1 MVEERL
7 DLLIKEAITSKATD
21 IHFSFTSQQSVISMR
36 TLDGLIPTKSRDA
49 DYSLYQYLKFLSK
62 LDLAASMKPQSG
74 TFSIVVN
81 DYLWHCRFSA
91 IETFF
96 SQNGVLRILNLS
108 KIESLS
114 DITSDSENVNTIRK
128 LLNNQ
133 HGLLLFSGVTG
144 SGKSTTMFSGLKD
157 IKGKSIYTLEDPV
170 ECLYPNLMQIQINE
184 QTSLDFEA
192 GIKQL
197 LRHDPDIIVIGEIRS
212 PQEAKAAIRCA
223 LSGHLVCATI
233 HASSANQTIMRL
245 LDFGCTKEELNQI
258 NLNIIYQNLIITD
271 FKRSA
276 QLEILQENDIIKTIE
291 T

>member
-36 TLDGLIPTKSRDA
+36 TLDGLKPTISRDA

-276 QLEILQENDIIKTIE
+276 QLEILQENDIIKIIE

>member
-36 TLDGLIPTKSRDA
+36 TLDGLKPTISRDA

-233 HASSANQTIMRL
+233 HASSANQTLMRL

-276 QLEILQENDIIKTIE
+276 QLDILQENDIIKTIE

>member
-36 TLDGLIPTKSRDA
+36 TLDGLKPTISRDA

>member
-1 MVEERL
+1 MVEYRL
-7 DLLIKEAITSKATD
+7 DILMKEAIANKATD
-21 IHFSFTSQQSVISMR
+21 IHFSFTSQQSIISMR
-36 TLDGLIPTKSRDA
+36 TLEGLKPSISREA
-49 DYSLYQYLKFLSK
+49 DYALYQYLKFLSK

-114 DITSDSENVNTIRK
+114 DISSDRYSINLIK
-128 LLNNQ
+128 DLFNNK
-133 HGLLLFSGVTG
+133 HGLLLFSGITG

-170 ECLYPNLMQIQINE
+170 ECLYPNIMQIQINE

-233 HASSANQTIMRL
+233 HASSAHQTLMRL
-245 LDFGCTKEELNQI
+245 LDFECTKEEIQQI
-258 NLNIIYQNLIITD
+258 NLNIVYQDLVVND

-276 QLEILQENDIIKTIE
+276 QIEILQEKDIIKAL
-291 T
+291 

>member
-7 DLLIKEAITSKATD
+7 DLLMKEAITNKATD
-21 IHFSFTSQQSVISMR
+21 IHFSFTSQQSDISMR
-36 TLDGLIPTKSRDA
+36 TLHGLKPTVPREA
-49 DYSLYQYLKFLSK
+49 DYALYQYLKFLSK

-114 DITSDSENVNTIRK
+114 DISSDTKNIEIIQS
-128 LLNNQ
+128 LFSNQ
-133 HGLLLFSGVTG
+133 HGLLLFSGITG

-170 ECLYPNLMQIQINE
+170 ECLYPNIMQIQINE

-233 HASSANQTIMRL
+233 HAASANQTVTRL
-245 LDFGCTKEELNQI
+245 LDFECTKDELKQV
-258 NLNIIYQNLIITD
+258 NLNIVYQNLIIAD
-271 FKRSA
+271 SKRSA
-276 QLEILQENDIIKTIE
+276 QLEILQEKEIVKTF
-291 T
+291 

>member
-7 DLLIKEAITSKATD
+7 DLLMKEAITSKATD

-36 TLDGLIPTKSRDA
+36 TLDGLKPTISRDA